1 MLRKS
6 INKKIVLLLL
16 TALFSFNYVSADE
29 NDDPKTKPISLD
41 PTNGGDNPDKPKSPS
56 RVRISAY
63 YDGSSIVIASTVAVM
78 ADVVIAAAT
87 SGACFFSGPAALAPD
102 FRCPVAAAPG
112 SSLIITVT
120 VGSKVYE
127 GVLFL

>member
-29 NDDPKTKPISLD
+29 NDDPDKSPITLN
-41 PTNGGDNPDKPKSPS
+41 PIPKNEPDKPKSPS

-78 ADVVIAAAT
+78 ADVVIADAT

-127 GVLFL
+127 GLLMF

>member
-1 MLRKS
+1 MRK
-6 INKKIVLLLL
+6 LLLITFL
-16 TALFSFNYVSADE
+16 LFSFASNAQDGNSGE
-29 NDDPKTKPISLD
+29 TPKSKPITLTEIPEDDPTI
-41 PTNGGDNPDKPKSPS
+41 PKAPS

-78 ADVVIAAAT
+78 ADVVIADAT

-127 GVLFL
+127 GLLMF

>member
-1 MLRKS
+1 M
-6 INKKIVLLLL
+6 LLLL
-16 TALFSFNYVSADE
+16 SALFSFNYVSADE
-29 NDDPKTKPISLD
+29 NDDQKTKPVNLNPVTGEKD
-41 PTNGGDNPDKPKSPS
+41 PSIPKSPS

-78 ADVVIAAAT
+78 ADVMIADAT

-102 FRCPVAAAPG
+102 FRCPVAPAPG

-127 GVLFL
+127 GLLML

>member
-1 MLRKS
+1 MKL
-6 INKKIVLLLL
+6 IKKIAVLITVL
-16 TALFSFNYVSADE
+16 TMGMPYVYANGD
-29 NDDPKTKPISLD
+29 DDPEPITFTGN
-41 PTNGGDNPDKPKSPS
+41 PGTDNPDKPKSPS

-78 ADVVIAAAT
+78 ADVVIADAT

-102 FRCPVAAAPG
+102 FRCPVAATPD

-127 GVLFL
+127 GLLMF